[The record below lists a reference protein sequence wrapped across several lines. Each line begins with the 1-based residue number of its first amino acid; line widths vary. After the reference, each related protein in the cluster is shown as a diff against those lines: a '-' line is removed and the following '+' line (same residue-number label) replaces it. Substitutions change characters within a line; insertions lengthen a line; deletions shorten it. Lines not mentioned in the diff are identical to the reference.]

1 MADRL
6 AALLESTTFNGID
19 FVEIANDAQTALV
32 VHFVNAVTVQGSL
45 VGANPVTITGGETV
59 ASVPVDQ
66 ISEPADWSVDEDGR
80 PLLTLTTPFPGD
92 FSSYTLAIASP
103 VLDPYY
109 AATAF
114 QLQGAVPVRHRLRG
128 AMFGLPAGPGRE
140 SADRPP
146 GEGLRVVQARTARL
160 QRGRLSGLARAV
172 RGGSRHHP
180 GRALRGRRRRP
191 QLPAGPHRRRGDAGH
206 RDAAAIG
213 RPPCAARRLRAAPR
227 DIGTGARP
235 GRCLIGSASRRRD
248 ADRPCRGLGARR
260 LRDRRRP
267 DRSRDR

>member
-59 ASVPVDQ
+59 AGVPVDQ

-114 QLQGAVPVRHRLRG
+114 QLQGPVPVRHRLRG
-128 AMFGLPAGPGRE
+128 AMFGLPAGRGRE

-146 GEGLRVVQARTARL
+146 GEGLRFVQARTARL

-180 GRALRGRRRRP
+180 GRAALRPSATTSATSRTASPPRRRWPPRRSGDPSSAMRGSSTTSRAPRHRHGRSSRSMSHRVRFP
-191 QLPAGPHRRRGDAGH
+191 Q
-206 RDAAAIG
+206 
-213 RPPCAARRLRAAPR
+213 ARR
-227 DIGTGARP
+227 
-235 GRCLIGSASRRRD
+235 
-248 ADRPCRGLGARR
+248 
-260 LRDRRRP
+260 
-267 DRSRDR
+267 